1 MDEIKDLRDGA
12 WSERQ
17 ALWKQRA
24 VHVTVNAVADGR
36 QLFSAYMF
44 KISGLEVRFRRTFP
58 GYPVMLLDWSDWTLR
73 LNQYVV
79 GKFLQSG
86 EYIYRPALDDRW
98 RIARIDV
105 DCTSRGLQWWKVV
118 RPFDAWSVPAMRP
131 PPVYRGT
138 LVYLKKAVKEFFVAL
153 LCSLN
158 RHRMPCCVVL
168 MALLPRLSSK
178 DLQQLS
184 WASPCDFN

>member
-24 VHVTVNAVADGR
+24 VHVRVVDAGR
-36 QLFSAYMF
+36 RELFSAYMF
-44 KISGLEVRFRRTFP
+44 KTRGFEVQFLRGPPR
-58 GYPVMLLDWSDWTLR
+58 YPVTLLDWSDWTLR
-73 LNQYVV
+73 SDGKPI
-79 GKFLQSG
+79 GKFEQPG
-86 EYIYRPALDDRW
+86 EYAWRLPHDNRWLPAS
-98 RIARIDV
+98 IDV

-138 LVYLKKAVKEFFVAL
+138 LVYLKEIVKDFFVAL
-153 LCSLN
+153 LCSLK

-178 DLQQLS
+178 DLQRIS